1 MSQAL
6 EDIKELNVIPAFE
19 TRMTNEEYG
28 YTTDRLDVMQINVG
42 RLCNLACKHC
52 HVEAGPNRT
61 EVMSRDVMEA
71 CFKVCRE
78 QQVGTIDITG
88 GAPEMNPDFEW
99 LAGEACKI
107 CDHVIV
113 RTNLVILKE
122 EKYRHLPQFY
132 ADHKIEVVCSL
143 PYYRAKEMDR
153 VRGSGTFDQAIQVI
167 QELNALGYGKKPDL
181 VLNMVYNP
189 AGAFFPPVQ
198 SAMEKEYKARLGE
211 DYGIVFNQLFT
222 ITNNPMGRF
231 EAFLKRSGN
240 LESYMKKLSDAFNE
254 ETLPGLM
261 CRFQISVGYDGKV
274 YDCDFNQAAEMPVLT
289 GQSIFDMAGKPYQR
303 RKICMA
309 DHCYGCTAGQ
319 GSSCGGATES

>member
-1 MSQAL
+1 MSQAI
-6 EDIKELNVIPAFE
+6 EDLKELNVIPAFE

>member
-71 CFKVCRE
+71 CLKVCRE

-99 LAGEACKI
+99 LAGEACKN

>member
-1 MSQAL
+1 
-6 EDIKELNVIPAFE
+6 
-19 TRMTNEEYG
+19 
-28 YTTDRLDVMQINVG
+28 
-42 RLCNLACKHC
+42 
-52 HVEAGPNRT
+52 
-61 EVMSRDVMEA
+61 
-71 CFKVCRE
+71 
-78 QQVGTIDITG
+78 
-88 GAPEMNPDFEW
+88 MNPDFEW

>member
-71 CFKVCRE
+71 CLKVCRE

-132 ADHKIEVVCSL
+132 ADHKIEVACSL

>member
-1 MSQAL
+1 MNQAL
-6 EDIKELNVIPAFE
+6 EDLKELNVIPAFE

-71 CFKVCRE
+71 CLKVCRE

-254 ETLPGLM
+254 GILPGLM

>member
-1 MSQAL
+1 MSQAI
-6 EDIKELNVIPAFE
+6 EDLKELNVIPAFE

-52 HVEAGPNRT
+52 HVEAGLNRT

-71 CFKVCRE
+71 CLKVCRE

-88 GAPEMNPDFEW
+88 GAPEMKPDFEW

-167 QELNALGYGKKPDL
+167 QELNALGYGKNPDL

>member
-1 MSQAL
+1 MKRSW
-6 EDIKELNVIPAFE
+6 IHNRI
-19 TRMTNEEYG
+19 
-28 YTTDRLDVMQINVG
+28 RLDVMQINVG

-71 CFKVCRE
+71 CLKVCRE

-153 VRGSGTFDQAIQVI
+153 VRGNGTFDQAIQVI
-167 QELNALGYGKKPDL
+167 QELNALGYGKNPDL

-189 AGAFFPPVQ
+189 AGAFL
-198 SAMEKEYKARLGE
+198 SAGAERHGERIQGKTWGRLW
-211 DYGIVFNQLFT
+211 YRI
-222 ITNNPMGRF
+222 
-231 EAFLKRSGN
+231 
-240 LESYMKKLSDAFNE
+240 
-254 ETLPGLM
+254 
-261 CRFQISVGYDGKV
+261 
-274 YDCDFNQAAEMPVLT
+274 
-289 GQSIFDMAGKPYQR
+289 
-303 RKICMA
+303 
-309 DHCYGCTAGQ
+309 
-319 GSSCGGATES
+319 